1 MADTEKKNVK
11 NNDAKKSR
19 MDDIQ
24 KELSDRGRDV
34 WLAGLG
40 ALATVEEEGSKLYQR
55 LIERGKTYERT
66 STEQIKQLSD
76 RMSEEKEKAVDRAE
90 ETAFEAQSALSETMD
105 KALERFGVPT
115 QKEVSDLSEKV
126 DTLSAQIE
134 KLSESLNA
142 ENG

>member
-11 NNDAKKSR
+11 NDDTKKSR

>member
-11 NNDAKKSR
+11 NDDAKKSR

>member
-11 NNDAKKSR
+11 NDDAKKSR

-134 KLSESLNA
+134 KLSESLDA

>member
-66 STEQIKQLSD
+66 STEQIKQLSN